1 MQADELKRPENRRF
15 QQLREYFRSRTLRST
30 LKGLLIAAGCIA
42 LFSTG
47 VFLGLRTSFQ
57 EAPVSGT
64 YSPEPGAFN
73 PSEQEP
79 STHDSPG
86 DDDPSTDPLSSGT
99 QEPSGGEA
107 LGDGDTTGPAEENPA
122 EGGNDGLQ
130 ASQPFDLDGIIIPVS
145 GQIIKRP
152 GWFYS
157 EEMGDW
163 RYYPGV
169 AISATPGAEVKAA
182 GTGVIKRIYRDED
195 LGLVIVI
202 GHGDR
207 YESRYAG
214 VSASGL
220 VTGQQVSKG
229 ETIGRTKGDI
239 LHFELLDKG
248 EAVDPAA
255 FPSDGN

>member
-99 QEPSGGEA
+99 QEPGGGEA
-107 LGDGDTTGPAEENPA
+107 LGDGDTTGPAEENP
-122 EGGNDGLQ
+122 G
-130 ASQPFDLDGIIIPVS
+130 
-145 GQIIKRP
+145 
-152 GWFYS
+152 
-157 EEMGDW
+157 
-163 RYYPGV
+163 
-169 AISATPGAEVKAA
+169 
-182 GTGVIKRIYRDED
+182 
-195 LGLVIVI
+195 
-202 GHGDR
+202 
-207 YESRYAG
+207 
-214 VSASGL
+214 
-220 VTGQQVSKG
+220 
-229 ETIGRTKGDI
+229 
-239 LHFELLDKG
+239 
-248 EAVDPAA
+248 
-255 FPSDGN
+255 